1 MSVDI
6 LRKPIIKKGIALDF
20 LVKFAENLSDR
31 EGRDK
36 FKKYLLPHAAVIYR
50 AAFRL
55 CKTSHGAEDLVQETY
70 YLALKNFD
78 QLKDRE
84 RSKYWLFAIL
94 RNVFLKDIEKS
105 KHRIE
110 IEFES
115 VCYAL
120 RNDTHLE
127 NELLKDEVKHNIQSA
142 LSKLDGKL
150 REPIRLF
157 YFEGLSYQEIS
168 KTLDIPIGT
177 VMSRIA
183 RAKVHLKR
191 DLVRTGFSIF
201 PQDETHKVF

>member
-1 MSVDI
+1 M
-6 LRKPIIKKGIALDF
+6 DF

-31 EGRDK
+31 ESQDK
-36 FKKYLLPHAAVIYR
+36 FEKYLLPHAAVLYR

-55 CKTSHGAEDLVQETY
+55 CKTNHGAEDLLQEAY

-78 QLKDRE
+78 QLKDLGK
-84 RSKYWLFAIL
+84 SKYWLFAIL

>member
-1 MSVDI
+1 LSVDFCESGY
-6 LRKPIIKKGIALDF
+6 LKSGGALDF
-20 LVKFAENLSDR
+20 LVNFADKLSDR

-55 CKTSHGAEDLVQETY
+55 SKTSHGAEDLVQEAY

-78 QLKDRE
+78 QLKDRKK
-84 RSKYWLFAIL
+84 SKYWLFAIL

-110 IEFES
+110 VEFES

-127 NELLKDEVKHNIQSA
+127 NEILKDEVKNNIQSA

-191 DLVRTGFSIF
+191 DLKRSNLISLSSS
-201 PQDETHKVF
+201 K

>member
-1 MSVDI
+1 M
-6 LRKPIIKKGIALDF
+6 GGGGTLDF

-31 EGRDK
+31 ESQDK
-36 FKKYLLPHAAVIYR
+36 FEKYLLPHAAVLYR

-55 CKTSHGAEDLVQETY
+55 CKTNHGAEDLLQEAY

-78 QLKDRE
+78 QLKDLGK
-84 RSKYWLFAIL
+84 SKYWLFAIL

-127 NELLKDEVKHNIQSA
+127 NELLKDEARNNIQSA

>member
-1 MSVDI
+1 M
-6 LRKPIIKKGIALDF
+6 GGGGTLDF
-20 LVKFAENLSDR
+20 LVRFAENLSDR
-31 EGRDK
+31 ESQDK
-36 FKKYLLPHAAVIYR
+36 FEKYLLPHAAVLYR

-55 CKTSHGAEDLVQETY
+55 CKTNHGAEDLLQEAY

-78 QLKDRE
+78 QLKDLGK
-84 RSKYWLFAIL
+84 SKYWLFAIL

>member
-1 MSVDI
+1 M
-6 LRKPIIKKGIALDF
+6 DF
-20 LVKFAENLSDR
+20 LVKFAENLLDR
-31 EGRDK
+31 ESRDK
-36 FKKYLLPHAAVIYR
+36 FEKYLLPHAAVLYR
-50 AAFRL
+50 VAFRL
-55 CKTSHGAEDLVQETY
+55 CKTSHGAEDLLQEAY

-78 QLKDRE
+78 QLKDLGK
-84 RSKYWLFAIL
+84 SKYWLFAIL

-105 KHRIE
+105 KHKIE

-115 VCYAL
+115 VCHAL
-120 RNDTHLE
+120 RHDTHLE
-127 NELLKDEVKHNIQSA
+127 NEILKDEVKDNIQSA

-150 REPIRLF
+150 CEPIRLF

-201 PQDETHKVF
+201 PQGETYKIF

>member
-1 MSVDI
+1 M
-6 LRKPIIKKGIALDF
+6 DF

-55 CKTSHGAEDLVQETY
+55 CKTNHGAEDLVQETY

-84 RSKYWLFAIL
+84 KSKYWLFAIL

-127 NELLKDEVKHNIQSA
+127 NELLKDEARNNIQSA

-201 PQDETHKVF
+201 PQDKTHKVF